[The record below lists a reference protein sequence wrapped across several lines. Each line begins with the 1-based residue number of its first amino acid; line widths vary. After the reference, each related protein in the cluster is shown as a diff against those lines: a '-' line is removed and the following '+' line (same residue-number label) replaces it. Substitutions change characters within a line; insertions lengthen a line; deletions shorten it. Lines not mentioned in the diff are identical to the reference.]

1 MVGVRIAPDNNDIVV
16 WKLDEANAPFVNS
29 STSPSAI
36 SHAISDLATLSGT
49 VLRQQPS
56 PFAANGTNSS
66 IQFTGNQSNGPRNF
80 VSGANNFLPQPP
92 LTVSM
97 WMMIRAYDT
106 SGLTQHGLAKQTTT
120 GVWGG
125 TTFSSLNVAQNERY
139 NGSGLANTSRFDFSV
154 INNSSNV
161 GGNANSPADNTITL
175 YNWSHIGLSY
185 DGTNVLSYIN
195 GNLVGNVVASPGG
208 NIYYSGT
215 PGPWFMGAIPS
226 GSGSPE
232 ECNMSFCDVRVA
244 NVIRPLSY
252 FQNIYQSATQNPP
265 TFIALS
271 RYYKLRVYDLGC
283 STPTPIIWID
293 TSPTTANAPAQ
304 SCGGPL
310 SPLEILETFV
320 VPNT

>member
-29 STSPSAI
+29 STSPSAV

-49 VLRQQPS
+49 VFRQQPS
-56 PFAANGTNSS
+56 PFAATGTNSS
-66 IQFTGNQSNGPRNF
+66 IQFTGNQSGAPRNF

-92 LTVSM
+92 FTVSM
-97 WMMIRAYDT
+97 WMMIRNYDT

-120 GVWGG
+120 GVWSG
-125 TTFSSLNVAQNERY
+125 TTFASINLCQNERY
-139 NGSGLANTSRFDFSV
+139 NGGGTFPQRFDFSV
-154 INNSSNV
+154 TNNAAGA
-161 GGNANSPADNTITL
+161 GGNANTAADLTINL
-175 YNWSHIGLSY
+175 YNWSHVGFTY
-185 DGTNVLSYIN
+185 DGTTILSYIN
-195 GNLVGNVVASPGG
+195 GNQVGTAIANPTGNV
-208 NIYYSGT
+208 YYSGT

-232 ECNMSFCDVRVA
+232 ESNMSFCDVRFA
-244 NVIRPLSY
+244 NIVRPLSY
-252 FQNIYQSATQNPP
+252 FQNIYTSATQNP
-265 TFIALS
+265 TTINILS

-283 STPTPIIWID
+283 STPTPIIWVD
-293 TSPTTANAPAQ
+293 TSATITNVPAS
-304 SCGGPL
+304 SCGGPF

>member
-29 STSPSAI
+29 STSPSAP
-36 SHAISDLATLSGT
+36 SHAVSDLANLSGT
-49 VLRQQPS
+49 VFRQMPS
-56 PFAANGTNSS
+56 PFAATGANSS
-66 IQFTGNQSNGPRNF
+66 ISFTGNQSGSPRNF
-80 VSGANNFLPQPP
+80 VSGANNFILQFP
-92 LTVSM
+92 LSISG
-97 WMMIRAYDT
+97 WMMIRNYDT

-120 GVWGG
+120 GVWSG
-125 TTFSSLNVAQNERY
+125 TTFASIDVFQNERY
-139 NGSGLANTSRFDFSV
+139 NGGGLANTSRFDVSV
-154 INNSSNV
+154 TFNA
-161 GGNANSPADNTITL
+161 GGNTVNAVVSPDNTLTL
-175 YNWSHIGLSY
+175 NLWSHVGLTY
-185 DGTNVLSYIN
+185 DGTTIISYLN
-195 GNLVGNVVASPGG
+195 GNATNSATTTPGT

-232 ECNMSFCDVRVA
+232 ECNMSFCDIRIA

-252 FQNIYQSATQNPP
+252 FQNIYQSAMQN
-265 TFIALS
+265 TGIAIALS

-283 STPTPIIWID
+283 STPTPLIWID
-293 TSPTTANAPAQ
+293 TSHTTANAPAQ